1 MACKCSSK
9 KSTEI
14 KLTEEQE
21 KILRALAEASEPI
34 ACKDISAATDIPSK
48 SVSCRIKSLKNKGL
62 VESPQR
68 CRYQATEAGRQFISA
83 SC

>member
-21 KILRALAEASEPI
+21 KILRALAEATEPI
-34 ACKDISAATDIPSK
+34 ACKDIAAATDIPSK
-48 SVSCRIKSLKNKGL
+48 SVSCRLKSLKTKGL
-62 VESPQR
+62 IESPQR
-68 CRYQATEAGRQFISA
+68 CRYTATDAGKKFVSA
-83 SC
+83 TC